1 MQSRLA
7 AFKIFRRSAT
17 AAIFSGRGLEYIDIK
32 HLSNNPKSASEGVH
46 RFVGWILENF
56 HPELAAL
63 ATDEDDNKL
72 RAEVLTGIVESRL
85 REQGIP
91 VWKVSDR
98 ELLEAYATPALT
110 QKHELRSLSGICSS
124 VLPAANGLSYSRT
137 KTQRRFQTSSAQP
150 VSSIFRKIAT
160 ED

>member
-17 AAIFSGRGLEYIDIK
+17 AAIFSGRGLEFKDIK
-32 HLSNNPKSASEGVH
+32 HLSNSPKSAGEAVH

-63 ATDEDDNKL
+63 ATDENDNKV
-72 RAEVLTGIVESRL
+72 RTEILTGIVESRL

-91 VWKVSDR
+91 VWKVTDK
-98 ELLEAYATPALT
+98 ELLEAYATPVLT
-110 QKHELRSLSGICSS
+110 QKHDLRSIAHSLWPQVAKEQMPALDAALMGLYVQTERLLSQ
-124 VLPAANGLSYSRT
+124 N
-137 KTQRRFQTSSAQP
+137 
-150 VSSIFRKIAT
+150 
-160 ED
+160 

>member
-63 ATDEDDNKL
+63 ATDEDDSKV
-72 RAEVLTGIVESRL
+72 RAEILTGIVESRL

-110 QKHELRSLSGICSS
+110 QKHELRSIARSLWPQ
-124 VLPAANGLSYSRT
+124 VAKEQLPALDAALIGLYI
-137 KTQRRFQTSSAQP
+137 QTERLLSQN
-150 VSSIFRKIAT
+150 
-160 ED
+160 